1 MRRAVTGLFRLLLR
15 LFFRRIEMVQLE
27 NVPADTPVVFA
38 ANHPNGL
45 VDPLFILCFAP
56 RPVSFLAKAP
66 LFRYPFIGYFVRVLD
81 AIPVYRRQDN
91 TKGTNAETFA
101 RAREV
106 LRSGGSIAI
115 FPEGTTHSDPQLR
128 ELKTGAAR
136 IALGAQLPS
145 IAIVPAGIYY
155 TAKQTFRSEALF
167 WFGAPIIVEAVPV
180 GEDGEPPPAVVI
192 DLTAKIETQLDS
204 VTLQADSRAALELIA
219 RAEDI
224 FSGGAQQPLATELEL
239 RRRFVDGYHFLRERD
254 PARLAQLSSAIRQF
268 SSELGGARLDP
279 EDLTPRID
287 ARAMLRVV
295 ILLPVAVVGAV
306 LHFVPYKA
314 VDFLSRR
321 FSRDGDEMTATVKFI
336 AALLLYPIWWIAV
349 TIIVWRMA
357 GWWIGASMVIVL
369 PVAGY
374 VALQVIEQVDEF
386 TGDFRAI
393 VYRARWGA
401 AHARLVAERQRIR
414 EQILAVAGAIDQS
427 AGS

>member
-1 MRRAVTGLFRLLLR
+1 MRRAVTGLLRVLLR
-15 LFFRRIEMVQLE
+15 LFFRRIEVVGLE
-27 NVPADTPVVFA
+27 NVPADMPVVFA

-66 LFRYPFIGYFVRVLD
+66 LFRYPLIGYFVRVLD
-81 AIPVYRRQDN
+81 AIPVYRKQDN

-115 FPEGTTHSDPQLR
+115 FPEGTTHSDSQLR

-155 TAKQTFRSEALF
+155 TAKQTFRSEALV
-167 WFGAPIIVEAVPV
+167 WFGAPLIVAAVPV
-180 GEDGEPPPAVVI
+180 GEDGEPPPAAAI
-192 DLTAKIETQLDS
+192 DLTAKIEKQLDS

-224 FSGGAQQPLATELEL
+224 FSGGAEQPLATELEL
-239 RRRFVDGYHFLRERD
+239 RRRFVDGFHYLRERD
-254 PARLAQLSSAIRQF
+254 PARLAQLSSAVRQF

-287 ARAMLRVV
+287 ARAMLRVI
-295 ILLPVAVVGAV
+295 ILLPVAVIGAV
-306 LHFVPYKA
+306 LHFLPYKV

-321 FSRDGDEMTATVKFI
+321 FSRDADEMTATVKFI
-336 AALLLYPIWWIAV
+336 ASLLLYPIWWIAV
-349 TIIVWRMA
+349 TIVVWRMA
-357 GWWIGASMVIVL
+357 GRTIGASMIIVL
-369 PVAGY
+369 PLAGH
-374 VALQVIEQVDEF
+374 VALRVIEQVDEF
-386 TGDFRAI
+386 TGKLRAM
-393 VYRARWGA
+393 VYRTRSRA
-401 AHARLVAERQRIR
+401 AHARLVAHRQRIR
-414 EQILAVAGAIDQS
+414 EQILAVADALDQS
-427 AGS
+427 LAS

>member
-1 MRRAVTGLFRLLLR
+1 MRRAVTGVLRLLLR
-15 LFFRRIEMVQLE
+15 LFFRRIEMVGLE

-66 LFRYPFIGYFVRVLD
+66 LFRYPLIGYFVRVLD
-81 AIPVYRRQDN
+81 AIPVYRKQDN

-155 TAKQTFRSEALF
+155 TAKQTFRSEALV
-167 WFGAPIIVEAVPV
+167 WFGAPIIVGAVPV
-180 GEDGEPPPAVVI
+180 GEDGEPPQAAAI
-192 DLTAKIETQLDS
+192 DLTAKIEKQLDS
-204 VTLQADSRAALELIA
+204 VTLQADSRVALELIA

-224 FSGGAQQPLATELEL
+224 FSSGAEQPLATEFEL
-239 RRRFVDGYHFLRERD
+239 RRRFVDGYHYLRERD
-254 PARLAQLSSAIRQF
+254 PARLEQLSSAVRQF

-287 ARAMLRVV
+287 ARAMLRVIV
-295 ILLPVAVVGAV
+295 LLPVAAIGAV

-314 VDFLSRR
+314 VDFLSRH
-321 FSRDGDEMTATVKFI
+321 FSRDEDEMTATVKFI
-336 AALLLYPIWWIAV
+336 AALLLYPLWWIAV
-349 TIIVWRMA
+349 TIVVWRMA
-357 GWWIGASMVIVL
+357 GRLIGASMIIVL
-369 PVAGY
+369 PLAGY
-374 VALQVIEQVDEF
+374 VALRVIEQVDEF

-393 VYRARWGA
+393 VYRARSRV
-401 AHARLVAERQRIR
+401 AHARLIAQRQRIR
-414 EQILAVAGAIDQS
+414 EQILAVADVINHSGAS
-427 AGS
+427 